1 MNDDNKGKKGK
12 KINDLIKEKELKKVN
27 AEIDRIKQES
37 EKFKLE
43 SEELKRKSYWHLNP
57 LFIKTIQALIGGL
70 IAGGLIAGF
79 TLDHFIGV
87 TELIGERQ
95 DALEEKIVKLD
106 KKREKV
112 EEESKLLKDRH
123 VDLEKE
129 KDGLLSETKKLE
141 EDICKLED
149 YFESER
155 NQDREMYIKDIEL
168 LKNNLE
174 TLQADLSESLE
185 EKQALVKQYK
195 ELSNE
200 NNDLKYTKEIQNLDA
215 QNIEIEKK
223 SSEISTSI
231 VKQVSKLAKARIPV
245 GYLTNEKAM
254 MYLNEKN
261 KPKNYTD
268 NKFNY
273 KEETINDDIVVIDDA
288 TGLMWQ
294 QSGSDNLLS
303 YFETITYISKLNS
316 VQYAGYNDWRL
327 PTVEEA
333 ITLIEEEAK
342 NRALFIGLEFDDKQL
357 MIWTSDKFSAY
368 RAWVVYFIN
377 GFCDKKSLISN
388 CYIRAVRSV
397 QSFQNRGTP

>member
-12 KINDLIKEKELKKVN
+12 KIDDLIKEKELKKVN

-43 SEELKRKSYWHLNP
+43 NVELKRKSCWYLNP

-70 IAGGLIAGF
+70 VAGGLIAGF

-87 TELIGERQ
+87 TDLIEERQ
-95 DALEEKIVKLD
+95 DDLEKKGRLLSEQHHDLKKESESLKDQHGDLEKEMDELLSEKKKLEEKICEQEEL
-106 KKREKV
+106 
-112 EEESKLLKDRH
+112 EESLK
-123 VDLEKE
+123 
-129 KDGLLSETKKLE
+129 SEM
-141 EDICKLED
+141 
-149 YFESER
+149 
-155 NQDREMYIKDIEL
+155 NQSREIYIKD
-168 LKNNLE
+168 LE
-174 TLQADLSESLE
+174 TLNAALSESSE
-185 EKQALVKQYK
+185 ENQTMVKQYK
-195 ELSNE
+195 ELSKE
-200 NNDLKYTKEIQNLDA
+200 NNDLKYTRKIQNLDA
-215 QNIEIEKK
+215 QNIEIKKK

-231 VKQVSKLAKARIPV
+231 AKQVDRLAKARMQV
-245 GYLTNEKAM
+245 GYLTNEKATI
-254 MYLNEKN
+254 YLNEEN

-268 NKFNY
+268 NKFKY

-288 TGLMWQ
+288 TGLMWE
-294 QSGSDNLLS
+294 QSGSDDPLS
-303 YFETITYISKLNS
+303 YFEAIKYISKLNS

-342 NRALFIGLEFDDKQL
+342 NRALFIDRGFEDRQL

-377 GFCDKKSLISN
+377 GYCDKKSLISSS
-388 CYIRAVRSV
+388 YVRVVRSA
-397 QSFQNRGTP
+397 Q